1 MAISVYL
8 LEQSFRFS
16 DSETMVSA
24 TNFYIARFLFFGK
37 TFLFRVLPLVS
48 RILNWLPSWIP
59 SEQRKSIFPP
69 ETVRKRRE
77 IKLPSSTIRFLS
89 NFLPHR
95 RVFKLVNFFN
105 TIRATLLETF
115 DVSRNLDSLD
125 SKHCPIATILFLF
138 FSHK

>member
-69 ETVRKRRE
+69 ETVRK
-77 IKLPSSTIRFLS
+77 
-89 NFLPHR
+89 
-95 RVFKLVNFFN
+95 
-105 TIRATLLETF
+105 
-115 DVSRNLDSLD
+115 
-125 SKHCPIATILFLF
+125 
-138 FSHK
+138 